1 MSLELGEP
9 LGTVVVGHHLNVQ
22 LHQLLLR
29 ITTILLPC
37 LALKLVA
44 HLELLLLSREIL
56 IHELLGLDR
65 LLLLH
70 DPRVD
75 GALLLLRVDKLC
87 VGVRLRMKT
96 LRDTHEFLT
105 ADGLLELAQPL
116 LRVLIHKVGHTILR
130 QKLTQIIQIDLQ
142 RPPQLL
148 QLFLL
153 CRLSVDEE
161 VRSSMPNPHLHE
173 DITPFPTQQHLRTE
187 SGKELTT
194 FTRASLSPYLM
205 NSSSFVPLNSSFGSS
220 PSAKHT
226 AQAIVLYTHY
236 DSLLLLPPFPRRSGQ
251 E

>member
-29 ITTILLPC
+29 ITTILLPR

-75 GALLLLRVDKLC
+75 GTLLLLLRVDQLC
-87 VGVRLRMKT
+87 VGVRLGMKT

-105 ADGLLELAQPL
+105 TDGLLELAQPL

-130 QKLTQIIQIDLQ
+130 QKLTQIIQIDL
-142 RPPQLL
+142 
-148 QLFLL
+148 
-153 CRLSVDEE
+153 
-161 VRSSMPNPHLHE
+161 
-173 DITPFPTQQHLRTE
+173 
-187 SGKELTT
+187 
-194 FTRASLSPYLM
+194 
-205 NSSSFVPLNSSFGSS
+205 
-220 PSAKHT
+220 
-226 AQAIVLYTHY
+226 
-236 DSLLLLPPFPRRSGQ
+236 
-251 E
+251 